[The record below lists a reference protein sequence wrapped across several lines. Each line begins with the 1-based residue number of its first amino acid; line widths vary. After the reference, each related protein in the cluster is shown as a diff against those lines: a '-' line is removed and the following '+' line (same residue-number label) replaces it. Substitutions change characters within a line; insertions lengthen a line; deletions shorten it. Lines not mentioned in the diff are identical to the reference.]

1 MIEKYECSDRIFWSI
16 YIIFHRIYKIAGTL
30 ISIFIERKN
39 QITNFSK
46 MEQRSSINDDKLS
59 NDAFLTILSMSLYL
73 FLF

>member
-1 MIEKYECSDRIFWSI
+1 
-16 YIIFHRIYKIAGTL
+16 
-30 ISIFIERKN
+30 
-39 QITNFSK
+39 